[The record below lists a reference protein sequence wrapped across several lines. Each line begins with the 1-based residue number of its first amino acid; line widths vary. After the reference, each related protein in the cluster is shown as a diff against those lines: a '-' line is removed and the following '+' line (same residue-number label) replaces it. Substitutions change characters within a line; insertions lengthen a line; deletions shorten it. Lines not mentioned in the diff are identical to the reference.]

1 MKVIYADSGLER
13 RIMIEMRDNRIIVP
27 LPTEDIEAILSR
39 TREILENA
47 NLVNDLRI
55 VISGTAEERVPSIQY
70 EIEEHIVIDRKTGAK
85 ND

>member
-1 MKVIYADSGLER
+1 MKEL
-13 RIMIEMRDNRIIVP
+13 RDNRIILP
-27 LPTEDIEAILSR
+27 LPREDIEAILSR
-39 TREILENA
+39 TREILEKA

-55 VISGTAEERVPSIQY
+55 VISGTAEERVLSIQY

>member
-1 MKVIYADSGLER
+1 
-13 RIMIEMRDNRIIVP
+13 MIEMRDNRIIVP
-27 LPTEDIEAILSR
+27 MPREDIEAILSR

>member
-1 MKVIYADSGLER
+1 
-13 RIMIEMRDNRIIVP
+13 MIEMRDNRIIVP
-27 LPTEDIEAILSR
+27 LPTEDIEATLSR
-39 TREILENA
+39 TREILESA

-55 VISGTAEERVPSIQY
+55 VISGTAEERVLSIQY

>member
-1 MKVIYADSGLER
+1 
-13 RIMIEMRDNRIIVP
+13 MIEMRDNRIIVP
-27 LPTEDIEAILSR
+27 LPTEDIEAVLSR
-39 TREILENA
+39 TREILESA

-55 VISGTAEERVPSIQY
+55 VISGTAEERVLSIQY